1 MFTRIAPKQVRHDSG
16 FIVQVASR
24 ETVEH
29 VDGDRVAVFV
39 IEIGSPGHALT
50 LYTRRATWKDGGAPT
65 DEERRVLAEQ
75 VRQGLT
81 ELIDRPVEITDE

>member
-1 MFTRIAPKQVRHDSG
+1 MFTRIAPQRVQHETG
-16 FIVQVASR
+16 YIVQFGSR

-29 VDGDRVAVFV
+29 VNGDRVAVFV
-39 IEIGSPGHALT
+39 IDMGSPGHPLT

-65 DEERRVLAEQ
+65 ETERAQLAEQ

-81 ELIDRPVEITDE
+81 KLIDRPVEITDE